1 MNTKTEDYSLSDA
14 LFSTLKIKMIM
25 SPCKHFLNI
34 MKIDSK
40 LSKMLNFWLF
50 ARHDDE
56 CMMMLILKRKFF
68 IIQNREPQLIVL
80 IPTLGEFS
88 LER

>member
-1 MNTKTEDYSLSDA
+1 
-14 LFSTLKIKMIM
+14 M

-40 LSKMLNFWLF
+40 LSKMLNLWLF

-80 IPTLGEFS
+80 IPTLGEIS